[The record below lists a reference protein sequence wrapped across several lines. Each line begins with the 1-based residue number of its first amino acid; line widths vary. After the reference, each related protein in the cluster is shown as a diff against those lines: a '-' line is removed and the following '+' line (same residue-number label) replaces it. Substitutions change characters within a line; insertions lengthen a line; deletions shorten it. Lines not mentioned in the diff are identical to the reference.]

1 MNPRMKLLP
10 LMLLAVSHGVLAQQL
25 PGAGSQLRQLPT
37 PTPPQ
42 QTSPQIRIEDG
53 TAAVATAAAD
63 APSVVIDQ
71 LQVTGASAYPDAEL
85 VALTGFTA
93 GTRLTLAQMQAMAAR
108 VTKHYRDHG
117 YFVARAYLP
126 PQDVTLHTLT
136 IAVSE
141 GVIGQVVLRNHSGL
155 ADDVANSR
163 LAGLES
169 GAPLTIK
176 PIENRLLLLS
186 DIPGVVAQSTMA
198 PGQAPGSSDLIVD
211 IAPGRR
217 VTGSVDADNA
227 GNPYTG
233 EYRVGGTVNLNN
245 PLGRGDV
252 ASLRVLTSGS
262 GLTYGRAAYQMPFG
276 RVTAGV
282 AYSRLDYE
290 LGEQYKGLGAHGTA
304 DIASIFGSVALIR
317 SRDTNLYAGLMYEH
331 RTFEDRI
338 DLINSVV
345 DKKAQ
350 VATASLYGNH
360 YDNVGGGGAN
370 TFYLGLSVGNLDIQ
384 TPAARTADAATA
396 RSQGGYTK
404 LAFNASR
411 LQRVS
416 ELVSLYAAIG
426 GQIAS
431 RNLDPY
437 EKIVLGGIDGVRA
450 YPQGEGFGDE
460 GLLLNLEARLL
471 LPGLS
476 ERVPGQVHLVGFI
489 DAGRITSNRDPWFAG
504 SNDRTLSGAG
514 VGAIWEMQ
522 GNFAVRTY
530 YARKLG
536 GEDAVSAPDKS
547 GRFWIQA
554 IKYF

>member
-71 LQVTGASAYPDAEL
+71 LRVTGASAYLDAEL

-141 GVIGQVVLRNHSGL
+141 GVLGQVVLRNHSGL

-370 TFYLGLSVGNLDIQ
+370 TFYLGLSVGTLDIQ

-471 LPGLS
+471 MPGLS

>member
-1 MNPRMKLLP
+1 MKLLP

-71 LQVTGASAYPDAEL
+71 LRVTGASAYLDAEL

-141 GVIGQVVLRNHSGL
+141 GVLGQVVLRNHSGL

-370 TFYLGLSVGNLDIQ
+370 TFYLGLSVGTLDIQ

-471 LPGLS
+471 MPGLS